1 LLPDIAFRRKGGR
14 KKDSAAL
21 FLCGLDKRVPS
32 GGSEVG
38 STILPFSNALL
49 EIQTG
54 KRKERRKYYNPSTQ
68 SGLYEKG
75 GTTSYH
81 HLVSYTASLLY
92 SSTRYG
98 EGKRKIILCRGF
110 CLTVP

>member
-1 LLPDIAFRRKGGR
+1 MLPDIAFRRKGGR

-49 EIQTG
+49 EIQ
-54 KRKERRKYYNPSTQ
+54 REKEKKEGSITTLQHSRGCMRR
-68 SGLYEKG
+68 G